1 MKPAVNT
8 LLRSVAATIV
18 FAGIHSLLASNAAK
32 RVAFRLMGVENR
44 RRYRAAYN
52 AHAVATSLG
61 LNLWIRR
68 LPNDELV
75 YQVRGLASYAMRAGQ
90 VAAGVQLAR
99 AVYAVG
105 ILNFLGSGP
114 EGESIEAQGPARRE
128 NGTLIVTGPFKTQRH
143 PTNFWPIFILW
154 LQPRMTYAGFA
165 FSVVASLY
173 LYVGSIHQDHRLRR
187 AYGDAYAKYRA
198 AGVPFF
204 FPWIPRGL
212 VVSRVRRRRS
222 GVSSR

>member
-1 MKPAVNT
+1 MKPPVNT
-8 LLRSVAATIV
+8 LLRSVGATIL
-18 FAGIHSLLASNAAK
+18 FAGIHSLLASDAAK
-32 RVAFRLMGVENR
+32 RVAVRFMGLDGR

-52 AHAVATSLG
+52 AQAVATSLG
-61 LNLWIRR
+61 LYLWLRR

-75 YQVRGLASYAMRAGQ
+75 YHFRGVAACAMRAGQ

-99 AVYAVG
+99 CVYAVG
-105 ILNFLGSGP
+105 ILNFLGFSP

-143 PTNFWPIFILW
+143 PTNFWPMFVLW
-154 LQPRMTYAGFA
+154 LQPRMTYAGLA

-173 LYVGSIHQDHRLRR
+173 LYVGSIHQEHRLGR
-187 AYGDAYAKYRA
+187 AYGDAYVEYRA

-204 FPWIPRGL
+204 FPSI
-212 VVSRVRRRRS
+212 
-222 GVSSR
+222 